1 MSLKTNNPSL
11 SSGTYTINIAGNEK
25 VVYCDMVTDGGGWTL
40 VGRGVQ
46 QRLFGWNS
54 TREAINQNISPSEY
68 SPETFKLSDL
78 DINSIEK
85 AVFKY
90 KYLEALKLAHP
101 NIKDRK
107 GLKAQIPVRN
117 STLPVLM
124 ASHHQF
130 FYGESVE
137 YVLNKKVDQAER
149 CDPIKLH

>member
-101 NIKDRK
+101 NIKDPQRSK
-107 GLKAQIPVRN
+107 GTDPCAQQHASSIDGQSP
-117 STLPVLM
+117 SVLLRGVCRIR
-124 ASHHQF
+124 AQQE
-130 FYGESVE
+130 G
-137 YVLNKKVDQAER
+137 
-149 CDPIKLH
+149 